1 MKLVAAQAGE
11 APAVAGR
18 TSGFIEVQFSGR
30 MAIQKVGRMVGRL
43 EVHCR
48 WVALRAT
55 EWRIDFGVAHEAIFH
70 EGEICFGQGPCCD
83 LKDAMTCLTGVP
95 GNQIGAEF
103 QDIDPGRRAE
113 VLLAVNCSGN
123 HWGKVSEAQVESMI
137 EVLEDLAFVFIAE
150 SGCILLLRM
159 TSEALEPFFKCIL
172 V

>member
-1 MKLVAAQAGE
+1 M
-11 APAVAGR
+11 AGR
-18 TSGFIEVQFSGR
+18 TSGFIEIQFSGR
-30 MAIQKVGRMVGRL
+30 MAIQKVWRMVGRL

-55 EWRIDFGVAHEAIFH
+55 EWRIDFGVADQAIFH
-70 EGEICFGQGPCCD
+70 MRKIDFGQGPCCD
-83 LKDAMTCLTGVP
+83 LKAAMTCLTGVV

-103 QDIDPGRRAE
+103 QDIDAGRRAK

-123 HWGKVSEAQVESMI
+123 HWGKVSEAQMERMI
-137 EVLEDLAFVFIAE
+137 EVLEDLAFVFVAE

-159 TSEALEPFFKCIL
+159 ASEALELFFKCIL